1 MDYKVKITDTAT
13 GKDYETLVKVRS
25 DATIKRVVLKAVEQ
39 VVESISSDSL
49 EFMREVNYLYREA
62 YDSEDFVEQLKMD
75 LDLVITWE
83 EV

>member
-1 MDYKVKITDTAT
+1 MEYKVLITDTDT
-13 GKDYETLVKVRS
+13 NKDYETLVKVRS

-49 EFMREVNYLYREA
+49 EFMREVNYIYRES
-62 YDSEDFVEQLKMD
+62 YDSDDFVEQLKMD
-75 LDLVITWE
+75 LDLVVTWE

>member
-1 MDYKVKITDTAT
+1 MEYKVMITDTDT
-13 GKDYETLVKVRS
+13 GKDYETLVKARS

-49 EFMREVNYLYREA
+49 EFMREVNYIYREA
-62 YDSEDFVEQLKMD
+62 FDSDDFVEQLKMD
-75 LDLVITWE
+75 LDLVVTWE